1 MAAASPD
8 NSLLPPFADAW
19 NRFFPNLPEPEAR
32 AVYRRLTPQP
42 FGPYLEAATVGID
55 MVAVPRSYIL
65 MTDDRTYP
73 PPVAQSFAAAAGV
86 AATQLDGDHCAMLTD
101 PDLLVETLLAA
112 T

>member
-1 MAAASPD
+1 MPD
-8 NSLLPPFADAW
+8 GDRVTHVL
-19 NRFFPNLPEPEAR
+19 
-32 AVYRRLTPQP
+32 VH
-42 FGPYLEAATVGID
+42 
-55 MVAVPRSYIL
+55 
-65 MTDDRTYP
+65 RTYP